1 MEIHRYCKEVNRSPF
16 FIVDILIDNRN
27 VQRLQWSHSAAPRSF
42 TLILCII
49 DVISMIIEVI
59 DEKKMEN
66 GKIMVNLWN
75 GALWGS
81 RVYFIVTQLNFPT
94 PQPHPQPPPL

>member
-1 MEIHRYCKEVNRSPF
+1 MEIHRYCKEVNRPPF

-42 TLILCII
+42 TLVLCII

-59 DEKKMEN
+59 DEKKMEMEKLCSICETEPY
-66 GKIMVNLWN
+66 GGVEYISL
-75 GALWGS
+75 
-81 RVYFIVTQLNFPT
+81 
-94 PQPHPQPPPL
+94 